1 MASGPL
7 SGIRILEFTQ
17 IIAGPFGCMMLADQG
32 AEVIK
37 VEPPNGEPWRLF
49 NQFMPGES
57 KTFQELNRGKKSLVL
72 ELSDPRA
79 QEAIHKLIP
88 SVDVV
93 VINYRPDV
101 AAKLKIDYPTLS
113 AIKPDLI
120 YVDNTAFGRKGP
132 WAQRP
137 GYDVV
142 VQAVSGLMAAE
153 GKIAADGRP
162 EWIVSTAIADYS
174 TGLAIAWAVT
184 SALFHRE
191 RTGEGQMVETTLLAT
206 ALAFQGGSVME
217 HPVADATMRAPLR
230 ERRRELQKQN
240 APFAELVAARD
251 PMRARGAGNIY
262 YRTYRTK
269 DGAVAVGALSPTL
282 WAKVRKALDTEFMGA
297 ADPNANLADPE
308 FVQKLIAGVREIE
321 EKVTQKTSAEWMEI
335 FDREGVPAG
344 PVQFPEDLSEDPQV
358 LANDMMV
365 DLEHELAG
373 PIKMVAP
380 ILKFSKT
387 PSKAQGAS
395 PPLGRDTVAYL
406 KEAGFDEAVIE
417 KMKAEGVAQAQ

>member
-1 MASGPL
+1 VASGPL
-7 SGIRILEFTQ
+7 DGIRILEFTQ

-72 ELSDPRA
+72 ELSDRRA

-88 SVDVV
+88 KVDVV

-101 AAKLKIDYPTLS
+101 AEKLRIDYPTLS
-113 AIKPDLI
+113 AIRPDLI

-132 WAQRP
+132 WAKRP

-153 GKIAADGRP
+153 GKIAPDGRP
-162 EWIVSTAIADYS
+162 EWIVSTAIADYA

-184 SALFHRE
+184 SALYHRE
-191 RTGEGQMVETTLLAT
+191 RTGEGQLVETTLLAT
-206 ALAFQGGSVME
+206 ALAFQASVME
-217 HPVADATMRAPLR
+217 HPLADATLRAPAR
-230 ERRRELQKQN
+230 ERRRELQGQG
-240 APFAELVAARD
+240 ASFAELAAVRN
-251 PMRARGAGNIY
+251 PLRAAGGANIY

-282 WAKVRKALDTEFMGA
+282 WAKVRAALETDFLGA
-297 ADPNANLADPE
+297 ADPNANINDPDWVAQARAK
-308 FVQKLIAGVREIE
+308 VQEVE
-321 EKVTQKTSAEWMEI
+321 ERVASRTSAEWIEV

-365 DLEHELAG
+365 DLEHELSG
-373 PIKMVAP
+373 PQKMVAP
-380 ILKFSKT
+380 ILRFSKT
-387 PSKAQGAS
+387 PTRAQGAA
-395 PPLGRDTVAYL
+395 PPLGRDTDTYL
-406 KEAGFDEAVIE
+406 REAGLSDEDIA
-417 KMKAEGVAQAQ
+417 KMRADGVAH